1 MRLDL
6 GLEGDWMV
14 DPRDLSSRLGVNTT
28 ELKRA
33 NQKGRL
39 DSRIA
44 PGHGEDENRTLVTIR
59 LADRGWR
66 GIFDDTGTLVREE
79 MW

>member
-14 DPRDLSSRLGVNTT
+14 DPRDLSSRLGVSTT

-33 NQKGRL
+33 NRKGRL

-44 PGHGEDENRTLVTIR
+44 PGHDEDENRTLITIR